1 MDRGVHIVI
10 EVAEVFKGGRAVVRL
25 GKLVIGIGELNA
37 LGERTPVQPANA
49 VLIHD
54 LIGDALL
61 GGMGLAVALTPADD
75 GLYLPLFGTGQLYR
89 PAAVL
94 LSGQPLSPPFPFD
107 AAAPARRK
115 GYWSDRAAPWAW

>member
-1 MDRGVHIVI
+1 MDGGVHIVI
-10 EVAEVFKGGRAVVRL
+10 EVAQIFKGGRAVVRL

-37 LGERTPVQPANA
+37 LGERTRVQPANA

-54 LIGDALL
+54 LVGDALL
-61 GGMGLAVALTPADD
+61 GSMGLAVALIPADD
-75 GLYLPLFGTGQLYR
+75 GLYLPLFGAGQLYR

-107 AAAPARRK
+107 AAAPTRRK
-115 GYWSDRAAPWAW
+115 DYWSDRAAPWAW

>member
-10 EVAEVFKGGRAVVRL
+10 EVAQIFKGGRAVVRL

-37 LGERTPVQPANA
+37 LGVGTQVQPANA

-54 LIGDALL
+54 LVGDALL
-61 GGMGLAVALTPADD
+61 GGMGLAVALIPADD
-75 GLYLPLFGTGQLYR
+75 GLYLPLFGAGQLYR

-107 AAAPARRK
+107 AAAPTRRK
-115 GYWSDRAAPWAW
+115 GYWSDRAGLSAW

>member
-1 MDRGVHIVI
+1 MDGGVHIVI
-10 EVAEVFKGGRAVVRL
+10 EVAQVFKGGRAVVRL
-25 GKLVIGIGELNA
+25 GKLVIGIGKFNA
-37 LGERTPVQPANA
+37 LGVGTQVQPANA

-54 LIGDALL
+54 LVGDALL
-61 GGMGLAVALTPADD
+61 GGMGLAVALIPADD
-75 GLYLPLFGTGQLYR
+75 GLNFPLFGAGQLYR

-107 AAAPARRK
+107 AAAPTRRK